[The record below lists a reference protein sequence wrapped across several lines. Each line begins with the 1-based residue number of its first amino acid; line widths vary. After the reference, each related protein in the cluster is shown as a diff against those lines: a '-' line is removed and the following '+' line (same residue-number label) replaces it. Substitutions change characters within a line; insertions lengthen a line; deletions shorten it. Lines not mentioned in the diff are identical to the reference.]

1 MNTTTNINTLS
12 LLNSQCDAIHI
23 IYHNVFRLLKPI
35 RRNHK
40 LTVNECIILNAVYLY
55 HKYKGSLMSCNAIY
69 NWITYYNKNRL
80 NYYIASLC
88 FKGHLIKSDVVKNI
102 QYYKLTDSGI
112 SIMEEF
118 NSSYQSILYSFCSS
132 HSIEL

>member
-1 MNTTTNINTLS
+1 MSPPNIHNTLD

-40 LTVNECIILNAVYLY
+40 LSVNECIILNAVYLY
-55 HKYKGSLMSCNAIY
+55 HKYKGSIMSCNAIY

-88 FKGHLIKSDVVKNI
+88 FKGFLVKAEVIKNI
-102 QYYKLTDSGI
+102 QYYKLSENGI
-112 SIMEEF
+112 KVMNDF
-118 NSSYQSILYSFCSS
+118 NNSYQEVLYKWCSS
-132 HSIEL
+132 NSIVL